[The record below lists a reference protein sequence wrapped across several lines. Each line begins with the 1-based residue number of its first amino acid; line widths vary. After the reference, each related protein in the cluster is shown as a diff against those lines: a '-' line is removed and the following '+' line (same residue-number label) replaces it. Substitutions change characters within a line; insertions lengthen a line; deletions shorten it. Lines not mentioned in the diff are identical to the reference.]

1 MILTL
6 NNPQAVLS
14 FLRVKM
20 IRFIHVSNW
29 QRKKLSSLI
38 AISVQFDL
46 KVLSY
51 I

>member
-29 QRKKLSSLI
+29 PAEETSLI